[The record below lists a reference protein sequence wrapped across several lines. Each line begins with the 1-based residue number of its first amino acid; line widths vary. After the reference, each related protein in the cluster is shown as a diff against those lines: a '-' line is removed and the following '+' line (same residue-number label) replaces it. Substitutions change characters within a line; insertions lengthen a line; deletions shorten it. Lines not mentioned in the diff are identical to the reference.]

1 MDYRTLDREDVKAA
15 IRKRFGSLL
24 KFEEDKGLP
33 RQSVTDLLRGK
44 TSARVAAAVNLVLSD
59 ADATAAPT
67 VKSGNPDN
75 SRRRSASH
83 CLNAKAA

>member
-1 MDYRTLDREDVKAA
+1 MDYRTLHPEDVKAT

-24 KFEEDKGLP
+24 KFEEKKGLP

-44 TSARVAAAVNLVLSD
+44 ASARVAAAVNKALSD
-59 ADATAAPT
+59 ADATAAPKA
-67 VKSGNPDN
+67 KSGKPDD
-75 SRRRSASH
+75 SRGRRGPH

>member
-1 MDYRTLDREDVKAA
+1 MDYRTLHPEDVKAA

-24 KFEEDKGLP
+24 KFEENEGLP

-44 TSARVAAAVNLVLSD
+44 ASARVAAAVNQVLSD
-59 ADATAAPT
+59 AAVTATPKAS
-67 VKSGNPDN
+67 SGKPDN
-75 SRRRSASH
+75 SRPRRAPH

>member
-1 MDYRTLDREDVKAA
+1 MDYRTLHPEDVKAA

-24 KFEEDKGLP
+24 KFEKNKGLP

-44 TSARVAAAVNLVLSD
+44 TSTRVAAAVNALLSD
-59 ADATAAPT
+59 AATAAPMA
-67 VKSGNPDN
+67 KSGKPDN
-75 SRRRSASH
+75 SRTRRASH

>member
-1 MDYRTLDREDVKAA
+1 MDYRTLHPEDVKAA

-24 KFEEDKGLP
+24 KFEAKEGLP

-44 TSARVAAAVNLVLSD
+44 TSTRVAAAVNALLSD
-59 ADATAAPT
+59 VNATAAPQAS
-67 VKSGNPDN
+67 SGKLDN
-75 SRRRSASH
+75 SRARRAPH

>member
-1 MDYRTLDREDVKAA
+1 MDYLTLHPEDVKAA

-24 KFEEDKGLP
+24 KFEEKEGLP

-44 TSARVAAAVNLVLSD
+44 TSARVAAAVNQVLSD
-59 ADATAAPT
+59 ADATAAPKA
-67 VKSGNPDN
+67 KSGKPDD
-75 SRRRSASH
+75 SRARRTSH